1 MIDGDEVKIDESA
14 MTGESD
20 LMLKRPITKG
30 FGDGRKESPFIVS
43 GTKV

>member
-20 LMLKRPITKG
+20 LMKKIPITKI
-30 FGDGRKESPFIVS
+30 GDGQKVSPFIVS

>member
-20 LMLKRPITKG
+20 LMKKIPITKIG
-30 FGDGRKESPFIVS
+30 NEGHK
-43 GTKV
+43 